1 MYISLKRR
9 TRFSKLRS
17 VGSIKPALTN
27 SKIQIAM
34 AMAVAVAVAVVEPH
48 NVMCET
54 QLTAAQG
61 RDRYSNRCDSSPRF

>member
-27 SKIQIAM
+27 ANSKIQIAM
-34 AMAVAVAVAVVEPH
+34 AVAVAVEPH
-48 NVMCET
+48 NVMRET
-54 QLTAAQG
+54 QLTAAQ
-61 RDRYSNRCDSSPRF
+61 RSIQQSL

>member
-27 SKIQIAM
+27 ANSKSQIAM
-34 AMAVAVAVAVVEPH
+34 ALAVAVAVAVEPH
-48 NVMCET
+48 NVMRET
-54 QLTAAQG
+54 QLTAAQ
-61 RDRYSNRCDSSPRF
+61 RSIQPSL